1 MGLIGLSTGEQSCR
15 TPNSSEDSREISVGR
30 ALGRV
35 RERAAR
41 ASCCRRYG
49 VETRGKKLRA
59 GPIVGTVRTGA
70 RGADESTQG
79 DGEREEGFRGR
90 YTHARE
96 ARPRKTGVEPR
107 IWGLLKWEGDTGGWS
122 QAQTLNR
129 SRRVGLR
136 TQ

>member
-49 VETRGKKLRA
+49 VEARGKKLRA

-79 DGEREEGFRGR
+79 DGEREGVSGAGTHMPEKHVPGKQEWNQGF
-90 YTHARE
+90 
-96 ARPRKTGVEPR
+96 
-107 IWGLLKWEGDTGGWS
+107 GGC
-122 QAQTLNR
+122 
-129 SRRVGLR
+129 
-136 TQ
+136 